1 MPFQFNANSRGRRFP
16 YVRTLIIILLVVH
29 TLETAVIIHP
39 ELSVCKNVD
48 ISPFDFSVKVK
59 QDLDTHVC
67 PPPKILR
74 RDAKDDD
81 YSCSESKTCKNGACC
96 SKKTGYCNY
105 GPDACGTNGQ
115 SPNDVCWSNCGA
127 RAECGR
133 FAAKTGKTCPLN
145 VCCSEFGFCGMTED
159 FCKKG
164 DQKDKGCQSG
174 CEQPDSDTTDGD
186 VQRRIIG
193 YYESWAH
200 DEKCREMDFDKIPVE
215 GLTHLYFSFGYITP
229 KDFKIG
235 PMEDKPASLFSD
247 LTDLKKKNSKLQT
260 IIALGGWAFNDNDT
274 STQPVF
280 SDMVS
285 SAEKRATFISNLL
298 SFLREYAFDG
308 VDFDCE
314 YPGAPDRGGHEE
326 DGSNFT
332 KLLKELQDA
341 IHKSGSKYEVSFTTP
356 TSYWYLRGFDLKA
369 VDHVDFINV
378 MSYDLHGV
386 WDGNNPIGSHVLAHT
401 NMTEIKEA
409 MDLLWR
415 NDVPAKKINLGLGFY
430 GRSFQLADPACSKP
444 GCLFKAGASP
454 GGCTKNSGT
463 LSYREIT
470 DIVEQHELRPE
481 YDKDNAVKYIV
492 WNQDQWVSYDDE
504 ETFKQKI
511 EFANKNGLGG
521 LLIWAVSCRF
531 IYMTFLVLPFFI
543 DTEERFRSLRVQNG
557 KIVAHSERLS
567 LISMQITRLSLAV
580 MGFFRCAEFFQLS
593 ILIICSLRKDH
604 MYTDDCVLCST
615 DLQKVGSR
623 YSRLQGIAGS
633 LGTEEVECLC

>member
-1 MPFQFNANSRGRRFP
+1 MPFTGGDACGRRLPRVQAF
-16 YVRTLIIILLVVH
+16 VIFLLSSYS
-29 TLETAVIIHP
+29 LKSAAIDHP
-39 ELSVCKNVD
+39 ELPVCENVD
-48 ISPFDFSVKVK
+48 ISPFDFSVKIK
-59 QDLDTHVC
+59 QDLDSHVC
-67 PPPKILR
+67 PVQTLFR
-74 RDAKDDD
+74 RDTDDD
-81 YSCSESKTCKNGACC
+81 YSCSESKPCKNGACC
-96 SKKTGYCNY
+96 SKKTGFCNY
-105 GPDACGTNGQ
+105 GPDACGTNGK

-127 RAECGR
+127 HAECGR
-133 FAAKTGKTCPLN
+133 FTADVSKKCPLN
-145 VCCSEFGFCGMTED
+145 VCCSEFGFCGMTND
-159 FCKKG
+159 FCKKE
-164 DQKDKGCQSG
+164 DQEDKGCQSN
-174 CEQPDSDTTDGD
+174 CDQPDSGASDGD
-186 VQRRIIG
+186 VQSRVIG

-215 GLTHLYFSFGYITP
+215 GLTHLYFSFGNITP
-229 KDFKIG
+229 NDFKIG
-235 PMEDKPASLFSD
+235 PMDDKPASLFSD

-260 IIALGGWAFNDNDT
+260 IIALGGWAFNDNGT
-274 STQPVF
+274 TTQPVF

-308 VDFDCE
+308 VDFDWE

-356 TSYWYLRGFDLKA
+356 TSYWYLKGFDLKA

-401 NMTEIKEA
+401 NMTEIEEA
-409 MDLLWR
+409 MNLLWR
-415 NDVPAKKINLGLGFY
+415 NEVPAKKINLGLGFY
-430 GRSFQLADPACSKP
+430 GRSFQLADPSCSKP

-470 DIVEQHELRPE
+470 DVIEKHKLKPE
-481 YDKDNAVKYIV
+481 YDKDHAVKYIV

-521 LLIWAVSCRF
+521 LLIWAVSRRL
-531 IYMTFLVLPFFI
+531 IYLNFLSSFVDSYTKKLVVI
-543 DTEERFRSLRVQNG
+543 MSAKG
-557 KIVAHSERLS
+557 KICGPFRA
-567 LISMQITRLSLAV
+567 
-580 MGFFRCAEFFQLS
+580 FFA
-593 ILIICSLRKDH
+593 
-604 MYTDDCVLCST
+604 
-615 DLQKVGSR
+615 
-623 YSRLQGIAGS
+623 GINANHAI
-633 LGTEEVECLC
+633 